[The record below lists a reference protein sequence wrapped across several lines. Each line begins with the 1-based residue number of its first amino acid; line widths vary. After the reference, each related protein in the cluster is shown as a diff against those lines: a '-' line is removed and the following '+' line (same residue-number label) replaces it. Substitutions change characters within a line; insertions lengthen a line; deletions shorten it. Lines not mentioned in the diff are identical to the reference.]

1 MYIAVTIK
9 RYRAVKEV
17 GEIKMSVGI
26 TAYYQAKQICQVKYQ
41 LQLYFVLKYCC
52 TFLHVAFILRLS
64 ISASYL
70 SPSRSLVLQSSGHWD
85 LGRLLLVVFRS
96 SSIEYCTIGNR
107 RPKSITIAKLLI
119 TDKHPMHSDW
129 YFHSKEAMPPLTN
142 QVDNTCMNNPV
153 ASTFAA
159 VQPLAAKHLMPVHGI
174 EFQSSEIC
182 PKNFIIFDQAGH
194 RSQVLYN
201 PAVAHNHIGP
211 SLNIHGTYIQEN
223 FERTGTYNV
232 EREISSSL
240 KEDSDDIDALMSME
254 EEEQEEY
261 DGEEVSTARTCR
273 YYRSS
278 SPDSCSSYGA
288 KPIKNGSSVQKCSSS
303 GSSSNSE
310 RKRQKM
316 KKMVKTLRG
325 IVPGGDQMN
334 TVTVLDEAVRYLKS
348 LKVEVQKL
356 GSGNFKN

>member
-1 MYIAVTIK
+1 
-9 RYRAVKEV
+9 
-17 GEIKMSVGI
+17 
-26 TAYYQAKQICQVKYQ
+26 
-41 LQLYFVLKYCC
+41 
-52 TFLHVAFILRLS
+52 
-64 ISASYL
+64 
-70 SPSRSLVLQSSGHWD
+70 
-85 LGRLLLVVFRS
+85 
-96 SSIEYCTIGNR
+96 
-107 RPKSITIAKLLI
+107 
-119 TDKHPMHSDW
+119 MHSDW
-129 YFHSKEAMPPLTN
+129 YFRSKEAMPPLTN
-142 QVDNTCMNNPV
+142 QVDNTCMHNPG

-159 VQPLAAKHLMPVHGI
+159 VQPLAAKHLMPVHEI

-254 EEEQEEY
+254 EEEEEQEEC
-261 DGEEVSTARTCR
+261 DGDEVSTARTCR
-273 YYRSS
+273 NYGSS

-288 KPIKNGSSVQKCSSS
+288 KPIKNGSSVQKGSTS
-303 GSSSNSE
+303 GSSSSNSE

-356 GSGNFKN
+356 GVGNFKN

>member
-1 MYIAVTIK
+1 MYIAATIK

-26 TAYYQAKQICQVKYQ
+26 TAYYQAKQICQAE
-41 LQLYFVLKYCC
+41 YF
-52 TFLHVAFILRLS
+52 R
-64 ISASYL
+64 
-70 SPSRSLVLQSSGHWD
+70 Q
-85 LGRLLLVVFRS
+85 
-96 SSIEYCTIGNR
+96 
-107 RPKSITIAKLLI
+107 RPKSITTAKLLI

-129 YFHSKEAMPPLTN
+129 YFRSKEAMAPLTN
-142 QVDNTCMNNPV
+142 QVDNTCMHNPG

-159 VQPLAAKHLMPVHGI
+159 VQPQAAKHLMPVHEI

-223 FERTGTYNV
+223 FARTYIQENFERTGTYNV

-254 EEEQEEY
+254 EEEQEDC
-261 DGEEVSTARTCR
+261 DGEEKGST
-273 YYRSS
+273 
-278 SPDSCSSYGA
+278 
-288 KPIKNGSSVQKCSSS
+288 S
-303 GSSSNSE
+303 GSSSTNSE

-356 GSGNFKN
+356 GAGMAAHDLLNIPVIYLHSDDMVPHLGSGVRPLVEEQRRCRGLYSLYTDGSELESS